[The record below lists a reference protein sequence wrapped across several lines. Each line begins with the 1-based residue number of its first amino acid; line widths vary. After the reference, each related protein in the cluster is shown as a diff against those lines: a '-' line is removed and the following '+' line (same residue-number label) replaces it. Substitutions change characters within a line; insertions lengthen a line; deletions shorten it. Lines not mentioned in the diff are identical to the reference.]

1 MNIIQNAI
9 ASLMLICC
17 LALMGCNKQNTA
29 VEQEVPL
36 VMVTQPSSLHT
47 EQKSY
52 AGEVQA
58 RQQTALAF
66 RVAGQV
72 TQRFVDV
79 GDQVKVGQ
87 VLATLDVQDAALQ
100 LNAAR
105 AQLESAESA
114 AKVASD
120 ELQRFQ
126 QLLPMNAVS
135 RSQYDAVKNQHQHAM
150 AQLKQA
156 QSNYAVSSNQTAY
169 NQLRATKNG
178 VITERFIEVG
188 QVLPA
193 GQVAYQLAIA
203 GEREV
208 VIGVPEQAVTD
219 IKVGQA
225 ATVSLW
231 SQPDTRLAGTVR
243 EISPAA
249 DQSRTFKVK
258 VALRENN
265 ANIQLGQSAR
275 VFLTRQAHQGLYVPL
290 SSVSATEQQA
300 FVLVLQPDSTVRQVP
315 VSLGAYGRDSVP
327 VLSGLQPQDYV
338 VMGGVHL
345 LRDRQ
350 KIRPINRD
358 NQSIDAKTVLQKPAS
373 HPATSATIT
382 QTEP

>member
-1 MNIIQNAI
+1 MNTTQNLI
-9 ASLMLICC
+9 GSLMLLCC
-17 LALMGCNKQNTA
+17 ITLMGCSKQKTE

-36 VMVTQPSSLHT
+36 VMVTQPSSLHL

-72 TQRFVDV
+72 TQRFADV
-79 GDQVKVGQ
+79 GDRVKVGQ

-105 AQLESAESA
+105 AQLESAQSA
-114 AKVASD
+114 AKIASD

-135 RSQYDAVKNQHQHAM
+135 RSQYDAVKNQYQHAM

-156 QSNYAVSSNQTAY
+156 QSNYAVSSNQTDY

-178 VITERFIEVG
+178 VITERNIEVG
-188 QVLPA
+188 QVLAA
-193 GQVAYQLAIA
+193 GQVAYQLAID

-208 VIGVPEQAVTD
+208 VIGVPEQAVAE
-219 IKVGQA
+219 IRVGQE

-231 SQPDTRLAGTVR
+231 SQPDSRFTGTVR

-258 VALRENN
+258 VALREGN
-265 ANIQLGQSAR
+265 AQIQLGQSAR
-275 VFLTRQAHQGLYVPL
+275 VFLIRQANQGLYVPL
-290 SSVSATEQQA
+290 SSVSATGQQA
-300 FVLVLQPDSTVRQVP
+300 FVLVLQADSTVRQTP
-315 VSLGAYGRDSVP
+315 VTLGAYGRDSVP
-327 VLSGLQPQDYV
+327 VLSGLQAQDYV

-358 NQSIDAKTVLQKPAS
+358 NQAVQAVNPTAQAAPTA
-373 HPATSATIT
+373 T
-382 QTEP
+382 QTER

>member
-1 MNIIQNAI
+1 MNTTQNLI
-9 ASLMLICC
+9 ASLMLLCC
-17 LALMGCNKQNTA
+17 ITLIGCSKQKTE

-36 VMVTQPSSLHT
+36 VMVTQPSSLHL

-72 TQRFVDV
+72 TQRFADV

-87 VLATLDVQDAALQ
+87 VLAKLDVQDAALQ

-105 AQLESAESA
+105 AQLESAQSA
-114 AKVASD
+114 AKIASD

-135 RSQYDAVKNQHQHAM
+135 RSQYDAVKNQYQHAM

-156 QSNYAVSSNQTAY
+156 QSNYAVSSNQTDY

-178 VITERFIEVG
+178 VITERNIEVG
-188 QVLPA
+188 QVLAA
-193 GQVAYQLAIA
+193 GQVAYQLAID

-208 VIGVPEQAVTD
+208 VIGVPEQAVAD
-219 IKVGQA
+219 IRVGQE

-231 SQPDTRLAGTVR
+231 SQPDSRFTGTVR

-258 VALRENN
+258 VSLREGN
-265 ANIQLGQSAR
+265 AQIQLGQSAR
-275 VFLTRQAHQGLYVPL
+275 VFLTRQANQGLYVPL
-290 SSVSATEQQA
+290 SSVSATGQQA
-300 FVLVLQPDSTVRQVP
+300 FVLVLQADSTVRQTP
-315 VSLGAYGRDSVP
+315 VTLGAYGRDSVP
-327 VLSGLQPQDYV
+327 VLSGLQAQDYV

-358 NQSIDAKTVLQKPAS
+358 NQAVQAVNPTAQAA
-373 HPATSATIT
+373 PATT
-382 QTEP
+382 QTER

>member
-1 MNIIQNAI
+1 MKPAKTLI
-9 ASLMLICC
+9 ASLIILCS
-17 LALMGCNKQNTA
+17 LTLWGCSR
-29 VEQEVPL
+29 EQATTEHEPL
-36 VMVTQPSSLHT
+36 VMVTQPSSLHL

-72 TQRFVDV
+72 TQRFADV
-79 GDQVKVGQ
+79 GDRVKVGQ

-105 AQLESAESA
+105 AQLESAQSA
-114 AKVASD
+114 AKIASD

-135 RSQYDAVKNQHQHAM
+135 RSQYDAVKNQYQHAM

-156 QSNYAVSSNQTAY
+156 QSNYAVSSNQTDY

-178 VITERFIEVG
+178 VITERNIEVG
-188 QVLPA
+188 QVLAA
-193 GQVAYQLAIA
+193 GQVAYQLAID

-208 VIGVPEQAVTD
+208 VIGVPEQAVAE
-219 IKVGQA
+219 IRVGQE

-231 SQPDTRLAGTVR
+231 SQPDSRFTGTVR

-258 VALRENN
+258 VALREGN
-265 ANIQLGQSAR
+265 AQIQLGQSAR
-275 VFLTRQAHQGLYVPL
+275 VFLTRQANQGLYVPL
-290 SSVSATEQQA
+290 SSVSATGQQA
-300 FVLVLQPDSTVRQVP
+300 FVLVLQADSTVRQTP
-315 VSLGAYGRDSVP
+315 VTLGAYGRDSVP
-327 VLSGLQPQDYV
+327 VLSGLQAQDYV

-358 NQSIDAKTVLQKPAS
+358 NQAVQAVNPTAQAAPA
-373 HPATSATIT
+373 AT
-382 QTEP
+382 QTER

>member
-1 MNIIQNAI
+1 MNMTQNLI
-9 ASLMLICC
+9 GSLMLLCC
-17 LALMGCNKQNTA
+17 ITLMGCSKQKTE

-36 VMVTQPSSLHT
+36 VMVTQPSSLHL

-72 TQRFVDV
+72 TQRFADV
-79 GDQVKVGQ
+79 GDRVKVGQ

-105 AQLESAESA
+105 AQLESAQSA
-114 AKVASD
+114 AKIASD

-135 RSQYDAVKNQHQHAM
+135 RSQYDAVKNQYQHAM

-156 QSNYAVSSNQTAY
+156 QSNYAVSSNQTDY

-178 VITERFIEVG
+178 VITERNIEVG
-188 QVLPA
+188 QVLAA
-193 GQVAYQLAIA
+193 GQVAYQLAID

-208 VIGVPEQAVTD
+208 VIGVPEQAVAE
-219 IKVGQA
+219 IRVGQE

-231 SQPDTRLAGTVR
+231 SQPDSRFTGTVR

-258 VALRENN
+258 VALREGN
-265 ANIQLGQSAR
+265 AQIQLGQSAR
-275 VFLTRQAHQGLYVPL
+275 VFLTRQANQGLYVPL
-290 SSVSATEQQA
+290 SSVSATGQQA
-300 FVLVLQPDSTVRQVP
+300 FVLVLQADSTVRQTP
-315 VSLGAYGRDSVP
+315 VTLGAYGRDSVP
-327 VLSGLQPQDYV
+327 VLSGLQAQDYV

-358 NQSIDAKTVLQKPAS
+358 NQAVQAVNPTAQAGP
-373 HPATSATIT
+373 SATQ
-382 QTEP
+382 QTER

>member
-1 MNIIQNAI
+1 MNTTQNFI
-9 ASLMLICC
+9 GSLMLLCC
-17 LALMGCNKQNTA
+17 ITLMGCSKQKTE

-36 VMVTQPSSLHT
+36 VMVTQPSSLHL

-72 TQRFVDV
+72 TQRFADV
-79 GDQVKVGQ
+79 GDRVKVGQ

-105 AQLESAESA
+105 AQLESAQSA
-114 AKVASD
+114 AKIASD

-135 RSQYDAVKNQHQHAM
+135 RSQYDAVKNQYQHAM

-156 QSNYAVSSNQTAY
+156 QSNYAVSSNQTDY

-178 VITERFIEVG
+178 VITERNIEVG
-188 QVLPA
+188 QVLAA
-193 GQVAYQLAIA
+193 GQVAYQLAID

-208 VIGVPEQAVTD
+208 VIGVPEQAVAE
-219 IKVGQA
+219 IRVGQE

-231 SQPDTRLAGTVR
+231 SQPDSRFTGTVR

-258 VALRENN
+258 VALREGN
-265 ANIQLGQSAR
+265 AQIQLGQSAR
-275 VFLTRQAHQGLYVPL
+275 VFLTRQANQGLYVPL
-290 SSVSATEQQA
+290 SSVSATGQQA
-300 FVLVLQPDSTVRQVP
+300 FVLVLQADSTVRQTP
-315 VSLGAYGRDSVP
+315 VTLGAYGRDSVP
-327 VLSGLQPQDYV
+327 VLSGLQAQDYV

-358 NQSIDAKTVLQKPAS
+358 NQAVQAVNPTAQAAPTA
-373 HPATSATIT
+373 T
-382 QTEP
+382 QTER

>member
-1 MNIIQNAI
+1 MNTTQNLI
-9 ASLMLICC
+9 GSLMLLCC
-17 LALMGCNKQNTA
+17 ITLMGCSKQKTE

-36 VMVTQPSSLHT
+36 VMVTQPSSLHL

-72 TQRFVDV
+72 TQRFADV
-79 GDQVKVGQ
+79 GDRVKVGQ

-105 AQLESAESA
+105 AQLESAQSA
-114 AKVASD
+114 AKIASD

-135 RSQYDAVKNQHQHAM
+135 RSQYDAVKNQYQHAM
-150 AQLKQA
+150 AQLKEA
-156 QSNYAVSSNQTAY
+156 QSNYAVSSNQTDY

-178 VITERFIEVG
+178 VITERNIEVG
-188 QVLPA
+188 QVLAA
-193 GQVAYQLAIA
+193 GQVAYQLAID

-208 VIGVPEQAVTD
+208 VIGVPEQAVAE
-219 IKVGQA
+219 IRVGQE

-231 SQPDTRLAGTVR
+231 SQPDSRFTGTVR

-258 VALRENN
+258 VALREGN
-265 ANIQLGQSAR
+265 AQIQLGQSAR
-275 VFLTRQAHQGLYVPL
+275 VFLTRQANQGLYVPL
-290 SSVSATEQQA
+290 SSVSATGQQA
-300 FVLVLQPDSTVRQVP
+300 FVLVLQADSTVRQTP
-315 VSLGAYGRDSVP
+315 VTLGAYGRDSVP
-327 VLSGLQPQDYV
+327 VLSGLQAQDYV

-358 NQSIDAKTVLQKPAS
+358 NQAVQAVNPTAQAAPA
-373 HPATSATIT
+373 AT
-382 QTEP
+382 QTER

>member
-1 MNIIQNAI
+1 MNTTQNLI
-9 ASLMLICC
+9 GSLMLLCC
-17 LALMGCNKQNTA
+17 ITLMGCSKQKTE

-36 VMVTQPSSLHT
+36 VMVTQPSSLHL

-72 TQRFVDV
+72 TQRFADV
-79 GDQVKVGQ
+79 GDRVKVGQ

-105 AQLESAESA
+105 AQLESAQSA
-114 AKVASD
+114 AKIASD

-135 RSQYDAVKNQHQHAM
+135 RSQYDAVKNQYQHAM

-156 QSNYAVSSNQTAY
+156 QSNYAVSSNQTDY

-178 VITERFIEVG
+178 VITERNIEVG
-188 QVLPA
+188 QVLAA
-193 GQVAYQLAIA
+193 GQVAYQLAID

-208 VIGVPEQAVTD
+208 VIGVPEQAVAE
-219 IKVGQA
+219 IRVGQE

-231 SQPDTRLAGTVR
+231 SQPDSRFTGTVR

-258 VALRENN
+258 VALREGN
-265 ANIQLGQSAR
+265 AQIQLGQSAR
-275 VFLTRQAHQGLYVPL
+275 VFLTRQANQGLYVPL
-290 SSVSATEQQA
+290 SSVSATGQQA
-300 FVLVLQPDSTVRQVP
+300 FVLVLQADSTVRQTP
-315 VSLGAYGRDSVP
+315 VTLGAYGRDGVP
-327 VLSGLQPQDYV
+327 VLSGLQAQDYV

-358 NQSIDAKTVLQKPAS
+358 NQAVQAVNPTAQTAPAS
-373 HPATSATIT
+373 T
-382 QTEP
+382 QTER

>member
-1 MNIIQNAI
+1 MNTTQNLI
-9 ASLMLICC
+9 GSLMLLCC
-17 LALMGCNKQNTA
+17 ITLMGCSKQKTE

-36 VMVTQPSSLHT
+36 VMVTQPSSLHL

-72 TQRFVDV
+72 TQRFADV
-79 GDQVKVGQ
+79 GDRVKVGQ

-105 AQLESAESA
+105 AQLESAQSA
-114 AKVASD
+114 AKIASD

-135 RSQYDAVKNQHQHAM
+135 RSQYDAVKNQYQHAM

-156 QSNYAVSSNQTAY
+156 QSNYAVSSNQTDY

-178 VITERFIEVG
+178 VITERNIEVG
-188 QVLPA
+188 QVLAA
-193 GQVAYQLAIA
+193 GQVAYQLAID

-208 VIGVPEQAVTD
+208 VIGVPEQAVAE
-219 IKVGQA
+219 IRVGQE

-231 SQPDTRLAGTVR
+231 SQPDSRFTGTVR

-258 VALRENN
+258 VALREGN
-265 ANIQLGQSAR
+265 AQIQLGQSAR
-275 VFLTRQAHQGLYVPL
+275 VFLTRQANQGLYVPL
-290 SSVSATEQQA
+290 SSVSATGQQA
-300 FVLVLQPDSTVRQVP
+300 FVLVLQADSTVRQTP
-315 VSLGAYGRDSVP
+315 VTLGAYGRDSVP
-327 VLSGLQPQDYV
+327 VLSGLQAQDYV

-358 NQSIDAKTVLQKPAS
+358 NQAVQAVNPTAQAAPTA
-373 HPATSATIT
+373 T
-382 QTEP
+382 QTER

>member
-1 MNIIQNAI
+1 MNTTQNLI
-9 ASLMLICC
+9 GSLMLLCC
-17 LALMGCNKQNTA
+17 ITLMGCSKQKTE

-36 VMVTQPSSLHT
+36 VMVTQPSSLHL

-72 TQRFVDV
+72 TQRFADV
-79 GDQVKVGQ
+79 GDRVKVGQ

-105 AQLESAESA
+105 AQLESAQSA
-114 AKVASD
+114 AKIASD

-135 RSQYDAVKNQHQHAM
+135 RSQYDAVKNQYQHAM

-156 QSNYAVSSNQTAY
+156 QSNYAVSSNQTDY

-178 VITERFIEVG
+178 VITERNIEVG
-188 QVLPA
+188 QVLAA
-193 GQVAYQLAIA
+193 GQVAYQLAID

-208 VIGVPEQAVTD
+208 VIGVPEQAVAE
-219 IKVGQA
+219 IRVGQE

-231 SQPDTRLAGTVR
+231 SQPDSRFTGTVR

-258 VALRENN
+258 VALREGN
-265 ANIQLGQSAR
+265 AQIQLGQSAR
-275 VFLTRQAHQGLYVPL
+275 VFLTRQANQGLYVPL
-290 SSVSATEQQA
+290 SSVSATGQQA
-300 FVLVLQPDSTVRQVP
+300 FVLVLQSDSTVRQVP
-315 VSLGAYGRDSVP
+315 VTLGAYGRDSVP
-327 VLSGLQPQDYV
+327 VLSGLQAQDYV

-358 NQSIDAKTVLQKPAS
+358 NQAVQAVNPTAQTAPA
-373 HPATSATIT
+373 AT
-382 QTEP
+382 QTER

>member
-1 MNIIQNAI
+1 MKTTQNLI
-9 ASLMLICC
+9 GSLMLLCC
-17 LALMGCNKQNTA
+17 ITLMGCSKQKTE

-36 VMVTQPSSLHT
+36 VMVTQPSSLHL

-72 TQRFVDV
+72 TQRFADV
-79 GDQVKVGQ
+79 GDRVKVGQ

-105 AQLESAESA
+105 AQLESAQSA
-114 AKVASD
+114 AKIASD

-135 RSQYDAVKNQHQHAM
+135 RSQYDAVKNQYQHAM

-156 QSNYAVSSNQTAY
+156 QSNYAVSSNQTDY

-178 VITERFIEVG
+178 VITERNIEVG
-188 QVLPA
+188 QVLAA
-193 GQVAYQLAIA
+193 GQVAYQLAID

-208 VIGVPEQAVTD
+208 VIGVPEQAVAE
-219 IKVGQA
+219 IRVGQE

-231 SQPDTRLAGTVR
+231 SQPDSRFTGTVR

-258 VALRENN
+258 VALREGN
-265 ANIQLGQSAR
+265 AQIQLGQSAR
-275 VFLTRQAHQGLYVPL
+275 VFLTRQANQGLYVPL
-290 SSVSATEQQA
+290 SSVSATGQQA
-300 FVLVLQPDSTVRQVP
+300 FVLVLQADSTVRQTP
-315 VSLGAYGRDSVP
+315 VTLGAYGRDSVP
-327 VLSGLQPQDYV
+327 VLSGLQAQDYV

-358 NQSIDAKTVLQKPAS
+358 NQAVQAVNPTAQAAPA
-373 HPATSATIT
+373 AT
-382 QTEP
+382 QTER

>member
-1 MNIIQNAI
+1 MNMTQNLI
-9 ASLMLICC
+9 GSLMLLCC
-17 LALMGCNKQNTA
+17 ITLMGCSKQKTE

-36 VMVTQPSSLHT
+36 VMVTQPSSLHL

-72 TQRFVDV
+72 TQRFADV

-105 AQLESAESA
+105 AQLESAQSA

-135 RSQYDAVKNQHQHAM
+135 RSQYDAVKNQYQHAM

-156 QSNYAVSSNQTAY
+156 QSNYAVSSNQTDY

-178 VITERFIEVG
+178 VITERNIEVG
-188 QVLPA
+188 QVLAA
-193 GQVAYQLAIA
+193 GQVAYQLAID

-208 VIGVPEQAVTD
+208 VIGVPEQAVAD
-219 IKVGQA
+219 IRVGQE

-231 SQPDTRLAGTVR
+231 SQPDSRFTGTVR

-258 VALRENN
+258 VALREGN
-265 ANIQLGQSAR
+265 AQIQLGQSAR
-275 VFLTRQAHQGLYVPL
+275 VFLTRQANQGLYVPL
-290 SSVSATEQQA
+290 SSVSATGQQA

-315 VSLGAYGRDSVP
+315 VTLGAYGRDSVP

-358 NQSIDAKTVLQKPAS
+358 NQTVQAVNTKAQAAPA
-373 HPATSATIT
+373 AT
-382 QTEP
+382 QTER

>member
-1 MNIIQNAI
+1 MNTTQNLI
-9 ASLMLICC
+9 ASLMLLCC
-17 LALMGCNKQNTA
+17 ITLIGCSKQKTE

-36 VMVTQPSSLHT
+36 VMVTQPSSLHL

-72 TQRFVDV
+72 TQRFADV

-87 VLATLDVQDAALQ
+87 VLAKLDVQDAALQ

-105 AQLESAESA
+105 AQLESAQSA
-114 AKVASD
+114 AKIASD

-135 RSQYDAVKNQHQHAM
+135 RSQYDAVKNQYQHAM

-156 QSNYAVSSNQTAY
+156 QSNYAVSSNQTDY

-178 VITERFIEVG
+178 VITERNIEVG
-188 QVLPA
+188 QVLAA
-193 GQVAYQLAIA
+193 GQVAYQLAID

-208 VIGVPEQAVTD
+208 VIGVPEQAVGE
-219 IKVGQA
+219 IRVGQE

-231 SQPDTRLAGTVR
+231 SQPDTRFAGTVR

-258 VALRENN
+258 VALREGN
-265 ANIQLGQSAR
+265 AQIQLGQSAR
-275 VFLTRQAHQGLYVPL
+275 VFLTRQANQGLYVPL
-290 SSVSATEQQA
+290 SSVSATGQQA
-300 FVLVLQPDSTVRQVP
+300 FVLVLQPDSTVRQIP
-315 VSLGAYGRDSVP
+315 VTLGAYGRDSVP
-327 VLSGLQPQDYV
+327 VLSGLQPQNYV

-358 NQSIDAKTVLQKPAS
+358 NQAVQAVNPTAQAAPA
-373 HPATSATIT
+373 AT
-382 QTEP
+382 QTER

>member
-1 MNIIQNAI
+1 MKTTQNLI
-9 ASLMLICC
+9 GSLMLLCC
-17 LALMGCNKQNTA
+17 ITLMGCSKQKTE

-36 VMVTQPSSLHT
+36 VMVTQPSSLHL

-72 TQRFVDV
+72 TQRFADV
-79 GDQVKVGQ
+79 GDRVKVGQ

-105 AQLESAESA
+105 AQLESAQSA
-114 AKVASD
+114 AKIASD

-135 RSQYDAVKNQHQHAM
+135 RSQYDAVKNQYQHAM

-156 QSNYAVSSNQTAY
+156 QSNYAVSSNQTDY

-178 VITERFIEVG
+178 VITERNIEVG
-188 QVLPA
+188 QVLAA
-193 GQVAYQLAIA
+193 GQVAYQLAID

-208 VIGVPEQAVTD
+208 VIGVPEQAVAE
-219 IKVGQA
+219 IRVGQE

-231 SQPDTRLAGTVR
+231 SQPDSRFTGTVR

-258 VALRENN
+258 VALREGN
-265 ANIQLGQSAR
+265 AQIQLGQSAR
-275 VFLTRQAHQGLYVPL
+275 VFLTRQANQGLYVPL
-290 SSVSATEQQA
+290 SSVSATGQQA
-300 FVLVLQPDSTVRQVP
+300 FVLVLQADSTVRQTP
-315 VSLGAYGRDSVP
+315 VTLGAYGRDSVP
-327 VLSGLQPQDYV
+327 VLSGVQAQDYV

-358 NQSIDAKTVLQKPAS
+358 NQAVQAVNPTAQAGP
-373 HPATSATIT
+373 SATQ
-382 QTEP
+382 QTER

>member
-1 MNIIQNAI
+1 
-9 ASLMLICC
+9 
-17 LALMGCNKQNTA
+17 MGCSKQKTE

-36 VMVTQPSSLHT
+36 VMVTQPSSLHL

-72 TQRFVDV
+72 TQRFADV
-79 GDQVKVGQ
+79 GDRVKVGQ
-87 VLATLDVQDAALQ
+87 VLATLDVQDATLQ

-105 AQLESAESA
+105 AQLESAQSA
-114 AKVASD
+114 AKIASD

-135 RSQYDAVKNQHQHAM
+135 RSQYDAVKNQYQHAM

-156 QSNYAVSSNQTAY
+156 QSNYAVSSNQTDY

-178 VITERFIEVG
+178 VITERNIEVG
-188 QVLPA
+188 QVLAA
-193 GQVAYQLAIA
+193 GQVAYQLAID

-208 VIGVPEQAVTD
+208 VIGVPEQAVAE
-219 IKVGQA
+219 IRVGQE

-231 SQPDTRLAGTVR
+231 SQPDSRFTGTVR

-258 VALRENN
+258 VALREGN
-265 ANIQLGQSAR
+265 AQIQLGQSAR
-275 VFLTRQAHQGLYVPL
+275 VFLTRQANQGLYVPL
-290 SSVSATEQQA
+290 SSVSATGQQA
-300 FVLVLQPDSTVRQVP
+300 FVLVLQADSTVRQTP
-315 VSLGAYGRDSVP
+315 VTLGAYGRDSVP
-327 VLSGLQPQDYV
+327 VLSGLQAQDYV

-358 NQSIDAKTVLQKPAS
+358 NQAVQAVNPTAQAAPA
-373 HPATSATIT
+373 AT
-382 QTEP
+382 QTER

>member
-1 MNIIQNAI
+1 MNTTQNLI
-9 ASLMLICC
+9 GSLMLLCC
-17 LALMGCNKQNTA
+17 ITLMGCSKQKTE

-36 VMVTQPSSLHT
+36 VMVTQPSSLHL

-72 TQRFVDV
+72 TQRFADV
-79 GDQVKVGQ
+79 GDRVKVGQ

-105 AQLESAESA
+105 AQLESAQSA

-135 RSQYDAVKNQHQHAM
+135 RSQYDAVKNQYQHAM

-156 QSNYAVSSNQTAY
+156 QSNYAVSSNQTDY

-178 VITERFIEVG
+178 VITERNIEVG
-188 QVLPA
+188 QVLAA
-193 GQVAYQLAIA
+193 GQVAYQLAID

-208 VIGVPEQAVTD
+208 VIGVPEQAVAE
-219 IKVGQA
+219 IRVGQE

-231 SQPDTRLAGTVR
+231 SQPDSRFTGTVR

-258 VALRENN
+258 VALREGN
-265 ANIQLGQSAR
+265 AQIQLGQSAR
-275 VFLTRQAHQGLYVPL
+275 VFLTRQANQGLYVPL
-290 SSVSATEQQA
+290 SSVSATGQQA
-300 FVLVLQPDSTVRQVP
+300 FVLVLQADSTVRQTP
-315 VSLGAYGRDSVP
+315 VTLGAYGRDSVP
-327 VLSGLQPQDYV
+327 VLSGLQAQDYV

-358 NQSIDAKTVLQKPAS
+358 NQAVQAVNPTAQTAPA
-373 HPATSATIT
+373 AT
-382 QTEP
+382 QTER

>member
-1 MNIIQNAI
+1 MNTTQNLI
-9 ASLMLICC
+9 GSLMLLCC
-17 LALMGCNKQNTA
+17 ITLMGCSKQKTE

-36 VMVTQPSSLHT
+36 VMVTQPSSLHL

-72 TQRFVDV
+72 TQRFADV
-79 GDQVKVGQ
+79 GDRVKVGQ

-105 AQLESAESA
+105 AQLESAQSA
-114 AKVASD
+114 AKIASD

-135 RSQYDAVKNQHQHAM
+135 RSQYDAVKNQYQHAM

-156 QSNYAVSSNQTAY
+156 QSNYAVSSNQTDY

-178 VITERFIEVG
+178 VITERNIEVG
-188 QVLPA
+188 QVLAA
-193 GQVAYQLAIA
+193 GQVAYQLAID

-208 VIGVPEQAVTD
+208 VIGVPEQAVAD
-219 IKVGQA
+219 IRVGQE

-231 SQPDTRLAGTVR
+231 SQPDSRFTGTVR

-258 VALRENN
+258 VALREGN
-265 ANIQLGQSAR
+265 AQIQLGQSAR
-275 VFLTRQAHQGLYVPL
+275 VFLTRQANQGLYVPL
-290 SSVSATEQQA
+290 SSVSATGQQA
-300 FVLVLQPDSTVRQVP
+300 FVLVLQADSTVRQTP
-315 VSLGAYGRDSVP
+315 VTLGAYGRDSVP
-327 VLSGLQPQDYV
+327 VLSGLQAQDYV

-358 NQSIDAKTVLQKPAS
+358 NQAVQAVNPTAQAAPA
-373 HPATSATIT
+373 AT
-382 QTEP
+382 QTER

>member
-1 MNIIQNAI
+1 MNTTQNLI
-9 ASLMLICC
+9 GSLMLLCC
-17 LALMGCNKQNTA
+17 ITLMGCSKQKTE

-36 VMVTQPSSLHT
+36 VMVTQPSSLHL

-72 TQRFVDV
+72 TQRFADV
-79 GDQVKVGQ
+79 GDRVKVGQ

-105 AQLESAESA
+105 AQLESAQSA
-114 AKVASD
+114 AKIASD

-135 RSQYDAVKNQHQHAM
+135 RSQYDAVKNQYQHAM

-156 QSNYAVSSNQTAY
+156 QSNYAVSSNQTDY

-178 VITERFIEVG
+178 VITERNIEVG
-188 QVLPA
+188 QVLAA
-193 GQVAYQLAIA
+193 GQVAYQLAID

-208 VIGVPEQAVTD
+208 VIGVPEQAVAE
-219 IKVGQA
+219 IRVGQE

-231 SQPDTRLAGTVR
+231 SQPDSRFTGTVR

-258 VALRENN
+258 VALREGN
-265 ANIQLGQSAR
+265 AQIQLGQSAR
-275 VFLTRQAHQGLYVPL
+275 VFLTRQANQGLYVPL
-290 SSVSATEQQA
+290 SSVSATGQQA
-300 FVLVLQPDSTVRQVP
+300 FVLVLQADSTVRQTP
-315 VSLGAYGRDSVP
+315 VTLGAYGRDSVP
-327 VLSGLQPQDYV
+327 VLSGLQAQDYV

-358 NQSIDAKTVLQKPAS
+358 NQAVQAVNPTAQAAPA
-373 HPATSATIT
+373 AT
-382 QTEP
+382 QTER

>member
-1 MNIIQNAI
+1 MNTTQNLI
-9 ASLMLICC
+9 ASLMLLCC
-17 LALMGCNKQNTA
+17 ITLIGCSKQKTE

-36 VMVTQPSSLHT
+36 VMVTQPSSLHL

-72 TQRFVDV
+72 TQRFADV
-79 GDQVKVGQ
+79 GDRVKVGQ

-105 AQLESAESA
+105 AQLESAQSA
-114 AKVASD
+114 AKIASD

-135 RSQYDAVKNQHQHAM
+135 RSQYDAVKNQYQHAM

-156 QSNYAVSSNQTAY
+156 QSNYAVSSNQTDY

-178 VITERFIEVG
+178 VITERNIEVG
-188 QVLPA
+188 QVLAA
-193 GQVAYQLAIA
+193 GQVAYQLAID

-208 VIGVPEQAVTD
+208 VIGVPEQAVAE
-219 IKVGQA
+219 IRVGQE

-231 SQPDTRLAGTVR
+231 SQPDSRFTGTVR

-258 VALRENN
+258 VALREGN
-265 ANIQLGQSAR
+265 AQIQLGQSAR
-275 VFLTRQAHQGLYVPL
+275 VFLTRQANQGLYVPL
-290 SSVSATEQQA
+290 SSVSATGQQA
-300 FVLVLQPDSTVRQVP
+300 FVLVLQADSTVRQTP
-315 VSLGAYGRDSVP
+315 VTLGAYGRDSVP
-327 VLSGLQPQDYV
+327 VLSGLQAQDYV

-358 NQSIDAKTVLQKPAS
+358 NQAVQAVNPTAQAAS
-373 HPATSATIT
+373 AAT
-382 QTEP
+382 QTER

>member
-1 MNIIQNAI
+1 MNTTQNLI
-9 ASLMLICC
+9 GSLMLLCC
-17 LALMGCNKQNTA
+17 ITLMGCSKQKTE

-36 VMVTQPSSLHT
+36 VMVTQPSSLHL

-72 TQRFVDV
+72 TQRFADV
-79 GDQVKVGQ
+79 GDRVKVGQ

-105 AQLESAESA
+105 AQLESAQSA
-114 AKVASD
+114 AKIASD

-135 RSQYDAVKNQHQHAM
+135 RSQYDAVKNQYQHAM

-156 QSNYAVSSNQTAY
+156 QSNYAVSSNQTDY

-178 VITERFIEVG
+178 VITERNIEVG
-188 QVLPA
+188 QVLAA
-193 GQVAYQLAIA
+193 GQVAYQLAID

-208 VIGVPEQAVTD
+208 VIGVPEQAVAE
-219 IKVGQA
+219 IRVGQE

-231 SQPDTRLAGTVR
+231 SQPDSRFAGTVR

-258 VALRENN
+258 VALREGN
-265 ANIQLGQSAR
+265 AQIQLGQSAR
-275 VFLTRQAHQGLYVPL
+275 VFLTRQANQGLYVPL
-290 SSVSATEQQA
+290 SSVSATGQQA
-300 FVLVLQPDSTVRQVP
+300 FVLVLQADSTVRQTP
-315 VSLGAYGRDSVP
+315 VTLGAYGRDSVP
-327 VLSGLQPQDYV
+327 VLSGLQAQDYV

-358 NQSIDAKTVLQKPAS
+358 NQAVQAVNPTAQAAPA
-373 HPATSATIT
+373 AT
-382 QTEP
+382 QTER

>member
-1 MNIIQNAI
+1 MNTTQNLI
-9 ASLMLICC
+9 ASLMLLCC
-17 LALMGCNKQNTA
+17 ITLMGCSKQKTE

-36 VMVTQPSSLHT
+36 VMVTQPSSLHL

-72 TQRFVDV
+72 TQRFADV
-79 GDQVKVGQ
+79 GDRVKVGQ

-105 AQLESAESA
+105 AQLESAQSA

-135 RSQYDAVKNQHQHAM
+135 RSQYDAVKNQYQHAM

-156 QSNYAVSSNQTAY
+156 QSNYAVSSNQTDY

-178 VITERFIEVG
+178 VITERNIEVG
-188 QVLPA
+188 QVLAA
-193 GQVAYQLAIA
+193 GQVAYQLAID

-208 VIGVPEQAVTD
+208 VIGVPEQAVAE
-219 IKVGQA
+219 IRVGQE

-231 SQPDTRLAGTVR
+231 SQPDSRFTGTVR

-258 VALRENN
+258 VALREGN
-265 ANIQLGQSAR
+265 AQIQLGQSAR
-275 VFLTRQAHQGLYVPL
+275 VFLTRQANQGLYVPL
-290 SSVSATEQQA
+290 SSVSATGQQA

-315 VSLGAYGRDSVP
+315 VTLGAYGRDSVP
-327 VLSGLQPQDYV
+327 VLRGLQPQDYV

-358 NQSIDAKTVLQKPAS
+358 NQTVQAVNTKAQAAPA
-373 HPATSATIT
+373 AT
-382 QTEP
+382 QTER

>member
-1 MNIIQNAI
+1 MNTTQNLI
-9 ASLMLICC
+9 GSLMLLCC
-17 LALMGCNKQNTA
+17 ITLMGCSKQKTE

-36 VMVTQPSSLHT
+36 VMVTQPSSLHL

-72 TQRFVDV
+72 TQRFADV
-79 GDQVKVGQ
+79 GDRVKVGQ

-105 AQLESAESA
+105 AQLESAQSA
-114 AKVASD
+114 AKIASD

-135 RSQYDAVKNQHQHAM
+135 RSQYDAVKNQYQHAM

-156 QSNYAVSSNQTAY
+156 QSNYAVSSNQTDY

-178 VITERFIEVG
+178 VITERNIEVG
-188 QVLPA
+188 QVLAA
-193 GQVAYQLAIA
+193 GQVAYQLAID

-208 VIGVPEQAVTD
+208 VIGVPEQAVAE
-219 IKVGQA
+219 IRVGQEA
-225 ATVSLW
+225 AVSLW
-231 SQPDTRLAGTVR
+231 SQPDSRFTGMVR

-258 VALRENN
+258 VALREGN
-265 ANIQLGQSAR
+265 AQIQLGQSAR
-275 VFLTRQAHQGLYVPL
+275 VFLTRQANQGLYVPL
-290 SSVSATEQQA
+290 SSVSATGQQA
-300 FVLVLQPDSTVRQVP
+300 FVLVLQADSTVRQTP
-315 VSLGAYGRDSVP
+315 VTLGAYGRDSVP
-327 VLSGLQPQDYV
+327 VLSGLQAQDYV

-358 NQSIDAKTVLQKPAS
+358 NQAVQAVNPTAQVAPA
-373 HPATSATIT
+373 ATQ
-382 QTEP
+382 QTER

>member
-1 MNIIQNAI
+1 MNTTQNLI
-9 ASLMLICC
+9 ASLMLLCC
-17 LALMGCNKQNTA
+17 ITLIGCSKQKTE

-36 VMVTQPSSLHT
+36 VMVTQPSSLHL

-72 TQRFVDV
+72 TQRFADV
-79 GDQVKVGQ
+79 GDRVKVGQ

-105 AQLESAESA
+105 AQLESAQSA
-114 AKVASD
+114 AKIASD

-135 RSQYDAVKNQHQHAM
+135 RSQYDAVKNQYQHAM

-156 QSNYAVSSNQTAY
+156 QSNYAVSSNQTDY

-178 VITERFIEVG
+178 VITERNIEVG
-188 QVLPA
+188 QVLAA
-193 GQVAYQLAIA
+193 GQVAYQLAID

-208 VIGVPEQAVTD
+208 VIGVPEQAVAE
-219 IKVGQA
+219 IRVGQE

-231 SQPDTRLAGTVR
+231 SQPDSRFTGTVR

-258 VALRENN
+258 VALREGN
-265 ANIQLGQSAR
+265 AQIQLGQSAR
-275 VFLTRQAHQGLYVPL
+275 VFLTRQANQGLYVPL
-290 SSVSATEQQA
+290 SSVSATGQQA
-300 FVLVLQPDSTVRQVP
+300 FVLVLQADSTVRQTP
-315 VSLGAYGRDSVP
+315 VTLGAYGRDSVP
-327 VLSGLQPQDYV
+327 VLSGLQAQDYV

-358 NQSIDAKTVLQKPAS
+358 NQAVQAVNPTAQTAPA
-373 HPATSATIT
+373 AT
-382 QTEP
+382 QTER

>member
-1 MNIIQNAI
+1 MNTTQNLI
-9 ASLMLICC
+9 GSLMLLCC
-17 LALMGCNKQNTA
+17 ITLMGCSKQKTE

-36 VMVTQPSSLHT
+36 VMVTQPSSLHL

-72 TQRFVDV
+72 TQRFADV
-79 GDQVKVGQ
+79 GDRVKVGQ

-105 AQLESAESA
+105 AQLESAQSA
-114 AKVASD
+114 AKIASD

-135 RSQYDAVKNQHQHAM
+135 RSQYDAVKNQYQHAM

-156 QSNYAVSSNQTAY
+156 QSNYAVSSNQTDY

-178 VITERFIEVG
+178 VITERNIEVG
-188 QVLPA
+188 QVLAA
-193 GQVAYQLAIA
+193 GQVAYQLAID

-208 VIGVPEQAVTD
+208 VIGVPEQAVAE
-219 IKVGQA
+219 IRVGQE

-231 SQPDTRLAGTVR
+231 SQPDSRFTGTVR

-258 VALRENN
+258 VALREGN
-265 ANIQLGQSAR
+265 AQIQLGQSAR
-275 VFLTRQAHQGLYVPL
+275 VFLTRQANQGLYVPL
-290 SSVSATEQQA
+290 SSVSATGQQA
-300 FVLVLQPDSTVRQVP
+300 FVLVLQADSTVRQTP
-315 VSLGAYGRDSVP
+315 VTLGAYGRDSVP
-327 VLSGLQPQDYV
+327 VLSGLQAQDYV

-358 NQSIDAKTVLQKPAS
+358 NQTVQAVNTKAQAAPA
-373 HPATSATIT
+373 AT
-382 QTEP
+382 QTER

>member
-1 MNIIQNAI
+1 MKTTQNLI
-9 ASLMLICC
+9 GSLMLLCC
-17 LALMGCNKQNTA
+17 ITLIGCSKQKTE

-36 VMVTQPSSLHT
+36 VMVTQPSSLHL

-72 TQRFVDV
+72 TQRFADV
-79 GDQVKVGQ
+79 GDRVKVGQ

-105 AQLESAESA
+105 AQLESAQSA
-114 AKVASD
+114 AKIASD

-135 RSQYDAVKNQHQHAM
+135 RSQYDAVKNQYQHAM

-156 QSNYAVSSNQTAY
+156 QSNYAVSSNQTDY

-178 VITERFIEVG
+178 VITERNIEVG
-188 QVLPA
+188 QVLAA
-193 GQVAYQLAIA
+193 GQVAYQLAID

-208 VIGVPEQAVTD
+208 VIGVPEQAVAE
-219 IKVGQA
+219 IRVGQE

-231 SQPDTRLAGTVR
+231 SQPDSRFTGTVR

-258 VALRENN
+258 VALREGN
-265 ANIQLGQSAR
+265 AQIQLGQSAR
-275 VFLTRQAHQGLYVPL
+275 VFLTRQANQGLYVPL
-290 SSVSATEQQA
+290 SSVSATGQQA
-300 FVLVLQPDSTVRQVP
+300 FVLVLQADSTVRQTP
-315 VSLGAYGRDSVP
+315 VTLGAYGRDSVP
-327 VLSGLQPQDYV
+327 VLSGLQAQDYV

-358 NQSIDAKTVLQKPAS
+358 NQAVQAVNPTAQTAPA
-373 HPATSATIT
+373 AT
-382 QTEP
+382 QTER

>member
-9 ASLMLICC
+9 ASLMLLCC
-17 LALMGCNKQNTA
+17 ITLMGCSKQKTE

-72 TQRFVDV
+72 TQRFADV
-79 GDQVKVGQ
+79 GDRVKVGQ

-105 AQLESAESA
+105 AQLESAQSA

-135 RSQYDAVKNQHQHAM
+135 RSQYDAVKNQYQHAM

-156 QSNYAVSSNQTAY
+156 QSNYAVSSNQTDY

-193 GQVAYQLAIA
+193 GQVAYQLAID

-208 VIGVPEQAVTD
+208 VIGVPEQAVGE
-219 IKVGQA
+219 IRVGQE

-231 SQPDTRLAGTVR
+231 SQPDARLAGTVR

-265 ANIQLGQSAR
+265 ANTQLGQSAR
-275 VFLTRQAHQGLYVPL
+275 VFLTRQANQGLYVPL
-290 SSVSATEQQA
+290 SSVSATGQQA

-315 VSLGAYGRDSVP
+315 VTLGAYGRDSVP

-358 NQSIDAKTVLQKPAS
+358 NQAVQAVNATAQAAPA
-373 HPATSATIT
+373 AT
-382 QTEP
+382 QTER

>member
-1 MNIIQNAI
+1 MNTTQNLI
-9 ASLMLICC
+9 ASLMLLCC
-17 LALMGCNKQNTA
+17 ITLIGCSKQKTE

-36 VMVTQPSSLHT
+36 VMVTQPSSLHL

-72 TQRFVDV
+72 TQRFADV
-79 GDQVKVGQ
+79 GDRVKVGQ

-105 AQLESAESA
+105 AQLESAQSA
-114 AKVASD
+114 AKIASD

-135 RSQYDAVKNQHQHAM
+135 RSQYDAVKNQYQHAM

-156 QSNYAVSSNQTAY
+156 QSNYAVSSNQTDY

-178 VITERFIEVG
+178 VITERNIEVG
-188 QVLPA
+188 QVLAA
-193 GQVAYQLAIA
+193 GQVAYQLAID

-208 VIGVPEQAVTD
+208 VIGVPEQAVAE
-219 IKVGQA
+219 IRVGQE

-231 SQPDTRLAGTVR
+231 SQPDSRFTGTVR

-258 VALRENN
+258 VALREGN
-265 ANIQLGQSAR
+265 AQIQLGQSAR
-275 VFLTRQAHQGLYVPL
+275 VFLTRQANQGLYVPL
-290 SSVSATEQQA
+290 SSVSATGQQA
-300 FVLVLQPDSTVRQVP
+300 FVLVLQADSTVRQTP
-315 VSLGAYGRDSVP
+315 VTLGAYGRDSVP
-327 VLSGLQPQDYV
+327 VLSGLQAQDYV

-358 NQSIDAKTVLQKPAS
+358 NQAVQAVNPTAQAAPA
-373 HPATSATIT
+373 AT
-382 QTEP
+382 QTER

>member
-1 MNIIQNAI
+1 MNTTQNLI
-9 ASLMLICC
+9 GSLMLLCC
-17 LALMGCNKQNTA
+17 ITLMGCSKQKTE

-36 VMVTQPSSLHT
+36 VMVTQPSSLHL

-72 TQRFVDV
+72 TQRFADV
-79 GDQVKVGQ
+79 GDRVKVGQ

-105 AQLESAESA
+105 AQLESAQSA
-114 AKVASD
+114 AKIASD

-135 RSQYDAVKNQHQHAM
+135 RSQYDAVKNQYQHAM

-156 QSNYAVSSNQTAY
+156 QSNYAVSSNQTDY

-178 VITERFIEVG
+178 VITERNIEVG
-188 QVLPA
+188 QVLAA
-193 GQVAYQLAIA
+193 GQVAYQLAID

-208 VIGVPEQAVTD
+208 VIGVPEQAVAE
-219 IKVGQA
+219 IRVGQE

-231 SQPDTRLAGTVR
+231 SQPDSRFTGTVR

-249 DQSRTFKVK
+249 DQSRTFRVK
-258 VALRENN
+258 VALREGN
-265 ANIQLGQSAR
+265 AQIQLGQSAR
-275 VFLTRQAHQGLYVPL
+275 VFLTRQANQGLYVPL
-290 SSVSATEQQA
+290 SSVSATGQQA
-300 FVLVLQPDSTVRQVP
+300 FVLVLQADSTVRQTP
-315 VSLGAYGRDSVP
+315 VTLGAYGRDSVP
-327 VLSGLQPQDYV
+327 VLSGLQAQDYV

-358 NQSIDAKTVLQKPAS
+358 NQAVQAVNPTAQAAPTA
-373 HPATSATIT
+373 T
-382 QTEP
+382 QTER

>member
-1 MNIIQNAI
+1 MNTTQNLI
-9 ASLMLICC
+9 GSLMLLCC
-17 LALMGCNKQNTA
+17 ITLMGCSKQKTE

-36 VMVTQPSSLHT
+36 VMVTQPSSLHL

-72 TQRFVDV
+72 TQRFADV
-79 GDQVKVGQ
+79 GDRVKVGQ

-105 AQLESAESA
+105 AQLESAQSA
-114 AKVASD
+114 AKIASD

-135 RSQYDAVKNQHQHAM
+135 RSQYDAVKNQYQHAM

-156 QSNYAVSSNQTAY
+156 QSNYAVSSNQTDY

-178 VITERFIEVG
+178 VITERNIEVG
-188 QVLPA
+188 QVLAA
-193 GQVAYQLAIA
+193 GQVAYQLAID

-208 VIGVPEQAVTD
+208 VIGVPEQAVAE
-219 IKVGQA
+219 IRVGQE

-231 SQPDTRLAGTVR
+231 SQPDSRFTGTVR

-258 VALRENN
+258 VALREGN
-265 ANIQLGQSAR
+265 AQIQLGQSAR
-275 VFLTRQAHQGLYVPL
+275 VFLTRQANQGLYVPL
-290 SSVSATEQQA
+290 SSVSATGQQA
-300 FVLVLQPDSTVRQVP
+300 FVLVLQADSTVRQTP
-315 VSLGAYGRDSVP
+315 VTLGAYGRDSVP
-327 VLSGLQPQDYV
+327 VLSGLQAQDYV

-358 NQSIDAKTVLQKPAS
+358 NQAVQAVNPTAQAGP
-373 HPATSATIT
+373 SATQ
-382 QTEP
+382 QTER

>member
-1 MNIIQNAI
+1 MNTTQNLI
-9 ASLMLICC
+9 GSLMLLCC
-17 LALMGCNKQNTA
+17 ITLMGCSKQKTE

-36 VMVTQPSSLHT
+36 VMVTQPSSLHL

-72 TQRFVDV
+72 TQRFADV
-79 GDQVKVGQ
+79 GDRVKVGQ

-105 AQLESAESA
+105 AQLESAQSA
-114 AKVASD
+114 AKIASD

-135 RSQYDAVKNQHQHAM
+135 RSQYDAVKNQYQHAM

-156 QSNYAVSSNQTAY
+156 QSNYAVSSNQTDY

-178 VITERFIEVG
+178 VITERNIEVG
-188 QVLPA
+188 QVLAA
-193 GQVAYQLAIA
+193 GQVAYQLAID

-208 VIGVPEQAVTD
+208 VIGVPEQAVGE
-219 IKVGQA
+219 IRVGQE

-231 SQPDTRLAGTVR
+231 SQPDSRFTGTVR

-258 VALRENN
+258 VALREGN
-265 ANIQLGQSAR
+265 AQIQLGQSAR
-275 VFLTRQAHQGLYVPL
+275 VFLTRQANQGLYVPL
-290 SSVSATEQQA
+290 SSVSATGQQA
-300 FVLVLQPDSTVRQVP
+300 FVLVLQADSTVRQTP
-315 VSLGAYGRDSVP
+315 VTLGAYGRDSVP
-327 VLSGLQPQDYV
+327 VLSGLQAQDYV

-358 NQSIDAKTVLQKPAS
+358 NQAVQAVNPTAQAGP
-373 HPATSATIT
+373 SATQ
-382 QTEP
+382 QTER

>member
-1 MNIIQNAI
+1 MNTTQNLI
-9 ASLMLICC
+9 GSLMLLCC
-17 LALMGCNKQNTA
+17 ITLMGCSKQKTE

-36 VMVTQPSSLHT
+36 VMVTQPSSLHL

-72 TQRFVDV
+72 TQRFADV
-79 GDQVKVGQ
+79 GDRVKVGQ

-105 AQLESAESA
+105 AQLESAQSA
-114 AKVASD
+114 AKIASD

-135 RSQYDAVKNQHQHAM
+135 RSQYDAVKNQYQHAM

-156 QSNYAVSSNQTAY
+156 QSNYAVSSNQTDY

-178 VITERFIEVG
+178 VITERNIEVG
-188 QVLPA
+188 QVLAA
-193 GQVAYQLAIA
+193 GQVAYQLAID

-208 VIGVPEQAVTD
+208 VIGVPEQAVAE
-219 IKVGQA
+219 IRVGQE

-231 SQPDTRLAGTVR
+231 SQPDSRFTGTVR

-258 VALRENN
+258 VALREGN
-265 ANIQLGQSAR
+265 AQIQLGQSAR
-275 VFLTRQAHQGLYVPL
+275 VFLTRQANQGLYVPL
-290 SSVSATEQQA
+290 SSVSATGQQA
-300 FVLVLQPDSTVRQVP
+300 FVLVLQADSTVRQTP
-315 VSLGAYGRDSVP
+315 VTLGAYGRDSVP
-327 VLSGLQPQDYV
+327 VLSGLQAQDYV

-350 KIRPINRD
+350 KNRPINRD
-358 NQSIDAKTVLQKPAS
+358 NQAVQAVNPTAQAAS
-373 HPATSATIT
+373 AAT
-382 QTEP
+382 QTER

>member
-1 MNIIQNAI
+1 MKTTQNLI
-9 ASLMLICC
+9 GSLMLLCC
-17 LALMGCNKQNTA
+17 ITLMGCSKQKTE

-36 VMVTQPSSLHT
+36 VMVTQPSSLHL

-72 TQRFVDV
+72 TQRFADV
-79 GDQVKVGQ
+79 GDRVKVGQ

-105 AQLESAESA
+105 AQLESAQSA
-114 AKVASD
+114 AKIASD

-135 RSQYDAVKNQHQHAM
+135 RSQYDAVKNQYQHAM

-156 QSNYAVSSNQTAY
+156 QSNYAVSSNQTDY

-178 VITERFIEVG
+178 VITERNIEVG
-188 QVLPA
+188 QVLAA
-193 GQVAYQLAIA
+193 GQVAYQLAID

-208 VIGVPEQAVTD
+208 VIGVPEQAVAE
-219 IKVGQA
+219 IRVGQE

-231 SQPDTRLAGTVR
+231 SQPDSRFTGTVR

-258 VALRENN
+258 VALREGN
-265 ANIQLGQSAR
+265 AQIQLGQSAR
-275 VFLTRQAHQGLYVPL
+275 VFLTRQANQGLYVPL
-290 SSVSATEQQA
+290 SSVSATGQQA
-300 FVLVLQPDSTVRQVP
+300 FVLVLQADSTVRQTP
-315 VSLGAYGRDSVP
+315 VTLGAYGRDSVP
-327 VLSGLQPQDYV
+327 VLSGLQAQDYV

-358 NQSIDAKTVLQKPAS
+358 NHAVQAVNPTAQAAPA
-373 HPATSATIT
+373 AT
-382 QTEP
+382 QTER

>member
-1 MNIIQNAI
+1 MNTTQNLI
-9 ASLMLICC
+9 GSLMLLCC
-17 LALMGCNKQNTA
+17 ITLMGCSKQKTE

-36 VMVTQPSSLHT
+36 VMVTQPSSLHL

-72 TQRFVDV
+72 TQRFADV
-79 GDQVKVGQ
+79 GDRVKVGQ

-105 AQLESAESA
+105 AQLESAQSA
-114 AKVASD
+114 AKIASD

-135 RSQYDAVKNQHQHAM
+135 RSQYDAVKNQYQHAM

-156 QSNYAVSSNQTAY
+156 QSNYAVSSNQTDY

-178 VITERFIEVG
+178 VITERNIEVG
-188 QVLPA
+188 QVLAA
-193 GQVAYQLAIA
+193 GQVAYQLAID

-208 VIGVPEQAVTD
+208 VIGVPEQAVAE
-219 IKVGQA
+219 IRVGQE

-231 SQPDTRLAGTVR
+231 SQPDSRFTGTVR

-258 VALRENN
+258 VALREGN
-265 ANIQLGQSAR
+265 AQIQLGQSAR
-275 VFLTRQAHQGLYVPL
+275 VFLTRQANQGLYVPL
-290 SSVSATEQQA
+290 SSVSATGQQA
-300 FVLVLQPDSTVRQVP
+300 FVLVLQADSTVRQTP
-315 VSLGAYGRDSVP
+315 VTLGAYGRDSVP
-327 VLSGLQPQDYV
+327 VLSGLQAQDYV

-358 NQSIDAKTVLQKPAS
+358 NQAVQAVNPTGQTAPA
-373 HPATSATIT
+373 AT
-382 QTEP
+382 QTER